1 MRILDP
7 IHKYIVFSDQ
17 EARIVDCLVFQR
29 LRYIR
34 QLGFAEFAFPG
45 AVHNRFLH
53 SLGVYHLAGLFFD
66 SLFKKQRMSS
76 YRKKQFRQVVRLA
89 ALLHDVGHGPLSHN
103 SEKAMPPLSHLS
115 LPFADNSQQLI
126 NGKELRAAHEHYTIK
141 FILESELT
149 DLINDL
155 DVDPWCVAHLID
167 PSIPLKDKDFFIVEG
182 VDFQPV
188 LKQII
193 SSDVDVDRMDYLQR
207 DSFFCGV
214 DYGFCDHNWIVNNL
228 HIHLYEDQ
236 AFLAIGEKAIYSV
249 ENFLLGRR
257 HISLALYFHSK
268 MVAMGEMLYHYFDSP
283 NCHFRIPSQLEDYV
297 NCTDVS
303 LFNHLKEVATDN
315 EWACRI
321 VKNQPY
327 EKAYESRYFYHS
339 YENVQRKLQKI
350 KDWLTARSIPLIHVS
365 SSSYVNYD
373 VSNMVFKNVEWK
385 RGQHDKP
392 GIKRPPVYIL
402 DESKGVAV
410 SLHEKVQVF
419 NHPHHIQLLDRIYLS
434 PEHRQKLSQTINKM

>member
-1 MRILDP
+1 MF
-7 IHKYIVFSDQ
+7 FSDR

-29 LRYIR
+29 LRHIR

-66 SLFKKQRMSS
+66 SLFKQHWISS
-76 YRKKQFRQVVRLA
+76 RKKTQFRQLVRLT

-115 LPFADNSQQLI
+115 LPFAENSHYFTNVQT
-126 NGKELRAAHEHYTIK
+126 NGQELKAAHEHYTVK
-141 FILESELT
+141 FILESELA
-149 DLINDL
+149 DLIKDL
-155 DVDPWCVAHLID
+155 DIDPWCVAHLID
-167 PSIPLKDKDFFIVEG
+167 PSIPLKEKDFFISEG
-182 VDFQPV
+182 VDFQPI

-214 DYGFCDHNWIVNNL
+214 DYGFCDHHWIVNNL
-228 HIHLYEDQ
+228 HIHLNNDQ
-236 AFLAIGEKAIYSV
+236 AFLAVGEKAIYSV

-268 MVAMGEMLYHYFDSP
+268 MVGMGEMLYHYFESP
-283 NCHFRIPSQLEDYV
+283 DCHFRIPSQLKDYI
-297 NCTDVS
+297 NCTDVF
-303 LFNHLKEVATDN
+303 LFNHLKEVAKDN
-315 EWACRI
+315 EWARRI
-321 VKNQPY
+321 VENNPY

-339 YENVQRKLQKI
+339 YENVQIKLQKI
-350 KDWLTARSIPLIHVS
+350 KDWLTARGIPLIHVS

-373 VSNMVFKNVEWK
+373 IPTMALKGVEWK

-392 GIKRPPVYIL
+392 GIERLPVYIL
-402 DESKGVAV
+402 DESKKVAV
-410 SLHEKVQVF
+410 PLQEKIQAF
-419 NHPHHIQLLDRIYLS
+419 NHPDHIQLLDRLYLS
-434 PEHRQKLSQTINKM
+434 AEHRQKLSHTINKM